1 MELHNGSILSPVL
14 ANIYMHYVLAL
25 WFEKKIK
32 PNMRGE
38 AYITIYAD
46 DYVCCFRYK
55 DDAELFFNRLLPER
69 LSKFKLQLE
78 PSKTR
83 LIEFGRF
90 AQERRKGKRPE
101 TFDFLGFTFYC
112 GKNRNGKFNLKKKT
126 SRKKYTAK
134 VKEYNQWCKDNRHI
148 KVKELI
154 AKTNIKLIGH
164 YRYFGIEDNFRMIKK
179 YYEEVRKII
188 FKWLNRRSQRKSC
201 TWETFKQIEKKYPI
215 ALPKIYV
222 QIRDR

>member
-46 DYVCCFRYK
+46 DYVCCFQYK
-55 DDAELFFNRLLPER
+55 DDAELFFNKLLPDR
-69 LSKFKLQLE
+69 LNKFKLQLE

-83 LIEFGRF
+83 LIEFGRY

-134 VKEYNQWCKDNRHI
+134 VKEYNKWCKDNRHI

-154 AKTNIKLIGH
+154 AKTNVKLIGH
-164 YRYFGIEDNFRMIKK
+164 YRYFGVEDNFRMIKK

-188 FKWLNRRSQRKSC
+188 YKWLNRRSQRKSC
-201 TWETFKQIEKKYPI
+201 TWEIFKQIEKQYPI